1 MIRNVGATEHEGGK
15 KKLINLIS
23 LFQQIAEPKLF
34 FFSYFRLEL
43 VLFLVYSNTAIE
55 ISLIFSDSICLISCC
70 ETGSQGP
77 YLTHV
82 NFRN

>member
-34 FFSYFRLEL
+34 FF
-43 VLFLVYSNTAIE
+43 
-55 ISLIFSDSICLISCC
+55 IFSFGI
-70 ETGSQGP
+70 GP
-77 YLTHV
+77 L
-82 NFRN
+82 FGIQ